1 MAFAIM
7 NGTQLA
13 LQILYA
19 ATLFATPLWIA
30 AAGELIV
37 ERAGVVN
44 IGIEGMML
52 AGALAAWVG
61 NGYAGVTMGLVAA
74 VAAAVALALIFTL
87 ASLFFAADQIVT
99 GTGIN
104 LLAFGATALAYKRL
118 SAQMA
123 EKTITAVHP
132 LWMMAASV
140 VVLGLAWILLRWTRW
155 GMEMTA
161 IGEAPEAADSAGIA
175 VNRRR
180 LVALLIGAACAGL
193 GGAYLSTMRVQG
205 FVENMSEGQGFL
217 ALAIV
222 IFGRWH
228 PGGVLAAGLFFGVVR
243 ALANAMETH
252 SGFSGATLQ
261 LFKILPYAVSLLAL
275 AGVAGR
281 SGAPAALGR
290 AYVRG

>member
-1 MAFAIM
+1 M
-7 NGTQLA
+7 
-13 LQILYA
+13 LQPAEILHA

-30 AAGELIV
+30 AAGELVV

-52 AGALAAWVG
+52 SGALAAWVVNAHFG
-61 NGYAGVTMGLVAA
+61 PSWGWAAA
-74 VAAAVALALIFTL
+74 VAAAVALALLFAL
-87 ASLFFAADQIVT
+87 AVLTFGADQIVT

-104 LLAFGATALAYKRL
+104 LLALGATALAYKKL
-118 SAQMA
+118 SGDMA
-123 EKTITAVHP
+123 DLTVTAARP
-132 LWMMAASV
+132 MTLV
-140 VVLGLAWILLRWTRW
+140 VVSLAMLVLAWGFLARTRW
-155 GMEMTA
+155 GLELSA
-161 IGEAPEAADSAGIA
+161 LGEAPEAADSAGVA

-180 LVALLIGAACAGL
+180 LWALLVGAACAGVA
-193 GGAYLSTMRVQG
+193 GGFLSTVRVQG
-205 FVENMSEGQGFL
+205 FVENMTEGEGFL

-228 PGGVLAAGLFFGVVR
+228 PGGILLAGLFFGVVR
-243 ALANAMETH
+243 EIAHVMETR

-261 LFKILPYAVSLLAL
+261 LLKIVPYAVSLLAL

-290 AYVRG
+290 NYERA

>member
-1 MAFAIM
+1 MVSAPE
-7 NGTQLA
+7 
-13 LQILYA
+13 ILYA

-30 AAGELIV
+30 AAGELVV

-61 NGYAGVTMGLVAA
+61 NAHGGLTCGWLAA
-74 VAAAVALALIFTL
+74 IAAAMLLALIFAVAVL
-87 ASLFFAADQIVT
+87 LFGADQIVT

-104 LLAFGATALAYKRL
+104 LLALGVTALAYKRL
-118 SAQMA
+118 GADMA
-123 EKTITAVHP
+123 DRTVIGLP
-132 LWMMAASV
+132 PMSMMILSLALLA
-140 VVLGLAWILLRWTRW
+140 LAWAFLARTRW
-155 GMEMTA
+155 GLEMTA
-161 IGEAPEAADSAGIA
+161 LGEAPEAADSAGVA

-180 LVALLIGAACAGL
+180 LWALLVGAACAGL
-193 GGAYLSTMRVQG
+193 AGAYLSTVRVQG
-205 FVENMSEGQGFL
+205 FVENMTEGQGFL

-228 PGGVLAAGLFFGVVR
+228 AGGILAAGLFFGVVR
-243 ALANAMETH
+243 ALAFTLETRQ
-252 SGFSGATLQ
+252 GVSGATLQ
-261 LFKILPYAVSLLAL
+261 LLRIVPYAVSLLAL

-290 AYVRG
+290 NYQRA